1 MMIFA
6 MDGVG
11 TQRPNRLP
19 LVLMVA
25 SLLSPFIAAAAEPV
39 LPAGPSM
46 EATGFSMM
54 MLKLGVV
61 LALIVGGGWLVRR
74 VRRGKRLGNET
85 LEVLDVLPVGPK
97 ERILLVRAGDIQL
110 LIGSAPGCISTLH
123 CLGQR
128 PSFAEHTRLHI
139 EEQAA

>member
-1 MMIFA
+1 MIFA
-6 MDGVG
+6 MDGAN
-11 TQRPNRLP
+11 TQGPNRFP

-39 LPAGPSM
+39 LPAGPSI
-46 EATGFSMM
+46 EAGGFAMM

-61 LALIVGGGWLVRR
+61 LTLIVGGGWLVKRLQ
-74 VRRGKRLGNET
+74 RGKRPGNNT
-85 LEVLDVLPVGPK
+85 LEIVDVLPVGPK
-97 ERILLVRAGDIQL
+97 ERILLVRAGEVQL

-123 CLGQR
+123 CLER
-128 PSFAEHTRLHI
+128 PLSFAEHTRLQI

>member
-1 MMIFA
+1 MTLA
-6 MDGVG
+6 MDGVR

-25 SLLSPFIAAAAEPV
+25 SPLSPVIAAAAEPV
-39 LPAGPSM
+39 LPTGPSM
-46 EATGFSMM
+46 EASGFAMM
-54 MLKLGVV
+54 MLKLAIV
-61 LALIVGGGWLVRR
+61 LALIVGGGWLVKRL
-74 VRRGKRLGNET
+74 RRGQRPGNST

-110 LIGSAPGCISTLH
+110 LVGSAPGCISTLH
-123 CLGQR
+123 CLEQ
-128 PSFAEHTRLHI
+128 PLSFAEHTRLQI

>member
-1 MMIFA
+1 MILA
-6 MDGVG
+6 MDGVR

-25 SLLSPFIAAAAEPV
+25 SLLSPVIAAAAEPV

-46 EATGFSMM
+46 EATGFAMM

-61 LALIVGGGWLVRR
+61 LTLIVGGGWLVKRFQ
-74 VRRGKRLGNET
+74 RGKRLGNKT

-110 LIGSAPGCISTLH
+110 LVGSAPGCLNTLH
-123 CLGQR
+123 CLER
-128 PSFAEHTRLHI
+128 PLSFAEHARLQI